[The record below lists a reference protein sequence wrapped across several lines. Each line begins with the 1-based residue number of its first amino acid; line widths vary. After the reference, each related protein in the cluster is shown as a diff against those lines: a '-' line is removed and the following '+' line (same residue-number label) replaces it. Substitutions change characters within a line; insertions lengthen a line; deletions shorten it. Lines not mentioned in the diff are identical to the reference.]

1 MYLLVKLD
9 KWESNVDK
17 IKAAIN
23 QEHKIKIIL
32 ESFLTDFSL
41 NEAMLFRYSPIDHL
55 AEGILSATKS
65 EFKHIS
71 SIRDDITSI
80 PAIFKAIKTRTPQYY
95 EGNNFHL
102 NISKKYII
110 ADNQDALLVV
120 PIIFNQVVIGYF
132 LGSQFKKP
140 FDLKLLIEATLFS
153 KDIGEIL
160 FNQFN
165 FIEEA
170 EIKLSKREYEVMKC
184 TASGYSTKQIAH
196 ILEIS
201 ETTIKQYIKSV
212 MAKTN
217 TLNRTHAVAFLIQKN
232 ILK

>member
-1 MYLLVKLD
+1 MVKLD

-102 NISKKYII
+102 NISKNILSQITKMLYW
-110 ADNQDALLVV
+110 L
-120 PIIFNQVVIGYF
+120 F
-132 LGSQFKKP
+132 LSY
-140 FDLKLLIEATLFS
+140 LT
-153 KDIGEIL
+153 
-160 FNQFN
+160 
-165 FIEEA
+165 
-170 EIKLSKREYEVMKC
+170 KLSLAIFWDPNLR
-184 TASGYSTKQIAH
+184 SP
-196 ILEIS
+196 L
-201 ETTIKQYIKSV
+201 
-212 MAKTN
+212 
-217 TLNRTHAVAFLIQKN
+217 TLNY
-232 ILK
+232 